1 MYDYTSVY
9 NEIKSDSIICL
20 VFFMNN
26 KIVLSEGMDHE
37 YEVLMILHHPLLW
50 MVIESI
56 GACMSTYTRWLVDTI
71 AYQSQ
76 HIMKY

>member
-1 MYDYTSVY
+1 MYDYSSVY

-37 YEVLMILHHPLLW
+37 CEVLMI
-50 MVIESI
+50 
-56 GACMSTYTRWLVDTI
+56 
-71 AYQSQ
+71 
-76 HIMKY
+76 

>member
-37 YEVLMILHHPLLW
+37 YEVLMILHHPLL
-50 MVIESI
+50 
-56 GACMSTYTRWLVDTI
+56 
-71 AYQSQ
+71 
-76 HIMKY
+76 